1 MATMMAQMMA
11 TTQAMMVWVLAEVS
25 TNWEIAVLMVLAMV
39 LIWVML
45 PMPKAAS
52 APNTA
57 KMTPSHFQFLPRPFL
72 M

>member
-1 MATMMAQMMA
+1 MMAQMMA
-11 TTQAMMVWVLAEVS
+11 TTQAMMVWALAEVS
-25 TNWEIAVLMVLAMV
+25 TNWEIAVLMVPAMV

-57 KMTPSHFQFLPRPFL
+57 KMAPSHFQFLPRPFL